1 MYTMRHRTIRRT
13 KRRTRRMQKVMR
25 GGVETELSTKEDVL
39 AQNGKG
45 VYIKNDEGLY
55 LNYKTTGPKDTKF
68 YEFNKEPY
76 LFRNIII
83 EPITLH
89 YGDEGIFILDGAVK
103 CNTKK
108 RDGSGGFECG
118 YYVSSYK
125 DYTYD
130 MSRTFFNYDSKIPVK
145 IVYDPEEQEPRLKKE
160 IIEKEK
166 RELAAIAKKK
176 ADDLKR
182 LMSQKNN
189 RSIQQGRQPII
200 ENVRE
205 PEIDAPRPSL
215 LTRGYEYLTGENKP
229 LSAAPMS
236 EEENQENRRKSI
248 SRNAAFGKSVNQG
261 AIKTTLKRRPRPSVA
276 GPSVSDPPAVAP
288 SPVADNDE

>member
-1 MYTMRHRTIRRT
+1 MRHRTIRRT

-55 LNYKTTGPKDTKF
+55 LNYKTTGSKNTKF
-68 YEFNKEPY
+68 YAFNSNPY

-83 EPITLH
+83 EPITF
-89 YGDEGIFILDGAVK
+89 YNGDEGIFILDGAVK
-103 CNTKK
+103 CKTKK

-118 YYVSSYK
+118 YYVGSYT
-125 DYTYD
+125 DNTYD

-205 PEIDAPRPSL
+205 PEIDAPRHSL
-215 LTRGYEYLTGENKP
+215 LTRGYEYLTGENKYP

-248 SRNAAFGKSVNQG
+248 SRNAAFGVNQG
-261 AIKTTLKRRPRPSVA
+261 AIKNTLKRRPRPSVA
-276 GPSVSDPPAVAP
+276 PSVD
-288 SPVADNDE
+288 DI